1 MKIIQILPELNSGG
15 VERGTLELSRF
26 LVKQGHDSLV
36 ISNGGRLVDT
46 LESEGGKHI
55 TLPVHR
61 KSPRSIPQ
69 ILKLRGVFQ
78 DLQPDIV
85 HVRSRLPAWLTWLA
99 WKGLKPA
106 VRPRLITTVHGFY
119 SVNRYS
125 RIMTEGDPVICVSRS
140 IRDYVLANYPGVPE
154 SRLRIVHRGVDPSE
168 LPYGYQPDAEWLRQW
183 KADYPQLEGR
193 YVLTLPGRMTR
204 LKGHLDFIKVIGNLN
219 RAGVPTSGLIIGD
232 VHPKKREFEQEVRNA
247 VSGEGMDD
255 AVIFTGHRSDVRE
268 IMAVSDV
275 VISCSTQPES
285 FGRVTLEALSL
296 GIPVAAYDHG
306 GVTEQL
312 EELMP
317 EGRVP
322 VRDTA
327 ALTDRLKRWYDDRP
341 APRNT
346 TDHSFT
352 LDQFW
357 KDTLSIYENTAQ
369 RRAA

>member
-46 LESEGGKHI
+46 LESEGGTHI

-78 DLQPDIV
+78 DLRPDIV
-85 HVRSRLPAWLTWLA
+85 HVRSRLPGWLTWLA

-154 SRLRIVHRGVDPSE
+154 SRLRIVHRGVDPAE

-219 RAGVPTSGLIIGD
+219 RAGIPTSGLIVGD

-255 AVIFTGHRSDVRE
+255 AVVFTGHRSDVRE

-285 FGRVTLEALSL
+285 FGRTVLEALSL
-296 GIPVAAYDHG
+296 GRPEVGYDHG
-306 GVTEQL
+306 GVSDILAELYPSGAVALNDFEGLVDTVRQQLADSSKPKPNSLFLRQRMLEQTL
-312 EELMP
+312 KSYQEL
-317 EGRVP
+317 
-322 VRDTA
+322 
-327 ALTDRLKRWYDDRP
+327 L
-341 APRNT
+341 
-346 TDHSFT
+346 
-352 LDQFW
+352 
-357 KDTLSIYENTAQ
+357 
-369 RRAA
+369 

>member
-1 MKIIQILPELNSGG
+1 MKIIQVLPELNSGG

-26 LVKQGHDSLV
+26 LVAQGHESLV
-36 ISNGGRLVDT
+36 ISNGGRLVST
-46 LESEGGKHI
+46 LEAEDGTHI

-61 KSPRSIPQ
+61 KSLRSLPQ

-78 DLQPDIV
+78 DLQPNIV

-99 WKGLKPA
+99 WQGLKPDR
-106 VRPRLITTVHGFY
+106 RPRLISTVHGFY

-125 RIMTEGDPVICVSRS
+125 RIMTQGDDVICVSRS
-140 IRDYVLANYPGVPE
+140 IRDYVLENYPGVLE
-154 SRLRIVHRGVDPSE
+154 SRLHVVHRGVDPAE
-168 LPYGYQPDAEWLRQW
+168 LPFGYQPDAEWRQKW
-183 KADYPQLEGR
+183 NADYPQLAGR

-204 LKGHLDFIKVIGNLN
+204 LKGHLDFVKVLGNLN
-219 RAGVPTSGLIIGD
+219 RAGIPASGLVVGD
-232 VHPKKREFEQEVRNA
+232 VHPKKREFEQEVRDA
-247 VSGEGMDD
+247 VRGAGLDD
-255 AVIFTGHRSDVRE
+255 AVVFTGHRSDVRE

-275 VISCSTQPES
+275 VLSCSTQPES

-296 GIPVAAYDHG
+296 GKPVAAYDHG

-322 VRDTA
+322 VGDTD
-327 ALTDRLKRWYDDRP
+327 ALTDLLRDWYAQRP
-341 APRNT
+341 APRQT

-352 LDQFW
+352 LDHFW
-357 KDTLSIYENTAQ
+357 KGTLSVYENAVQ